1 MRWLHDFGLGV
12 RLAVGGGRTSWS
24 RVVLGTI
31 GIGLATTVLLLFASV
46 GHMLGNANA
55 RIAART
61 PSTVPIAGKHPT
73 QLFYDDMSFHGVS
86 INGNY
91 LHGTAPDSPVPPGLS
106 TLPGPNEVA
115 VSPALADLLRTQP
128 NLRPRFPQKIVG
140 TIGDAGLRGPAELMF
155 YAGTDPLPDTGP
167 GLSAPQRVYAFGA
180 PSGSRL
186 DDPTLLVVAILGGVA
201 VLIPILIFVS
211 VSSRIAGAQRDRRLA
226 ALRLV
231 GSSDRQVRRVAAAES
246 LVGAAAGLAVGALA
260 FLGLR
265 QLAPQFDL
273 LGWSTFVTDVVPSA
287 SLVVVIVL
295 LVPALAVGTVLFA
308 LRRVIIEPLGVVR
321 ESRPIRRQLWWR
333 LGLIVVGIGLLLVAK
348 PFAQQFSDAWIT
360 LIVVGASSL
369 LIGVPAILPWL
380 IERVVDRVH
389 GGAPSWQLAIRRLQ
403 LDSGTPARVVSGIA
417 VVLASAVSLQLML
430 LATSGQNY
438 QPPANG
444 WVTVDTTPA
453 AADRVA
459 ADLAKV
465 PAAKQVGMVQLV
477 SALDADGDR
486 HTIAVASC
494 TAIEGILDVHGC
506 RDGDG
511 YVGTYAKGSN
521 YAKAGQVWSLVN
533 AHGPSTP
540 VATYRVPGDLTPA
553 TQRIS
558 PLGDVVLTP
567 AAAASLT
574 LPTDRDVQAW
584 VLTDPTQ
591 AGATDQI
598 ATGLGDLTWQ
608 VFIGLS
614 GADQLSGNQQAY
626 ATIRNALLT
635 ASLFTL
641 LLAGVSMLVLAL
653 EQIRERR
660 RPLAMLAAA
669 GVPRSTLA
677 RSLLWQTAVPVAL
690 AVVVA
695 VGIGIGIAG
704 LVIRMVD
711 LPLRVDW
718 PTIGVFA
725 AAAVA
730 LVFAVTALTL
740 PALRGATR
748 LAAMRTE

>member
-61 PSTVPIAGKHPT
+61 PSTVAIAGGHPT
-73 QLFYDDMSFHGVS
+73 QLFYNDMSFHGVS
-86 INGNY
+86 INGSY
-91 LHGTAPDSPVPPGLS
+91 LHGTAPDSPVPPGLT

-115 VSPALADLLRTQP
+115 VSPALADLLRTEP
-128 NLRPRFPQKIVG
+128 SLRPRFPQKIVG

-155 YAGTDPLPDTGP
+155 YAGTGPLPDAGP
-167 GLSAPQRVYAFGA
+167 GLAAPQQVYAFGA
-180 PSGSRL
+180 PGGSRP
-186 DDPTLLVVAILGGVA
+186 DDPTLMVVAILGGVA
-201 VLIPILIFVS
+201 ALIPILIFVS

-231 GSSDRQVRRVAAAES
+231 GSSNRQVRRIAAAES

-265 QLAPQFDL
+265 QLAPHIEL

-287 SLVVVIVL
+287 PLVVAIVL
-295 LVPALAVGTVLFA
+295 MVPALAVGTVLFA

-321 ESRPIRRQLWWR
+321 ETKPIRRQLWWR
-333 LGLIVVGIGLLLVAK
+333 LGLIAAGIGLLLVAK
-348 PFAQQFSDAWIT
+348 PVTQQFSDAWIT

-403 LDSGTPARVVSGIA
+403 LDSGTPARVVSGVA
-417 VVLASAVSLQLML
+417 VVLASTVSLQLML
-430 LATSGQNY
+430 LATAGENY

-444 WVTVDTTPA
+444 WVTVYTTAA
-453 AADRVA
+453 AADRVTA
-459 ADLAKV
+459 ELAKV
-465 PAAKQVGMVQLV
+465 PAAKQVGLVQEIT
-477 SALDADGDR
+477 ALDADGDR

-494 TAIEGILDVHGC
+494 ATIEGLLDVHGC

-511 YVGTYAKGSN
+511 YASGPN

-540 VATYRVPGDLTPA
+540 VATYTVPGNLTPA
-553 TQRIS
+553 AQRIS

-567 AAAASLT
+567 VAAAMLT
-574 LPTDRDVQAW
+574 LPSDRYVQAW
-584 VLTDPTQ
+584 VLTDPAQ

-598 ATGLGDLTWQ
+598 ATGLGGLTWQ
-608 VFIGLS
+608 VFVGFS
-614 GADQLSGNQQAY
+614 GADLLSGDQQAY
-626 ATIRNALLT
+626 AAIRTALLT
-635 ASLFTL
+635 ASMFTL